1 MILPINDKYRITADA
16 HCWTVQEKRNRSCK
30 SGPRE
35 DWRSITYHGSLEHAL
50 GSLGE
55 RMLRVS
61 SAVGL
66 LEAQKE
72 IKKICMTLS
81 QALPSVDQSLEI
93 GGRYERR

>member
-72 IKKICMTLS
+72 IKKICKTLS
-81 QALPSVDQSLEI
+81 EALPSINLTVEDGMNNE
-93 GGRYERR
+93 ER